1 MSKYQS
7 KNHNLTRQNL
17 AENVTLKIKIPLN
30 LDLFP
35 RKQCKAI
42 YFKYSCTYCKKTILI
57 LSENPATKFLI
68 NQSVS
73 TSFKLV
79 KRKPNEGLNRAKKTK
94 KTTKKKEPLLFTIKC

>member
-1 MSKYQS
+1 M
-7 KNHNLTRQNL
+7 
-17 AENVTLKIKIPLN
+17 
-30 LDLFP
+30 
-35 RKQCKAI
+35 
-42 YFKYSCTYCKKTILI
+42 LI

-79 KRKPNEGLNRAKKTK
+79 KRKPNEDLNRAKKPK